1 MEIVQQIVKSRKNLK
16 EILKDEYDTESLPI
30 YGLEEMDKLFELETT
45 KDNPFKT
52 SSNSGKGNACN
63 FTLNHKNI
71 PNHKLHIVYYNLQK
85 DGKTKLMKNTI
96 WKYINNLYESSTFQ
110 KTDNVFLIINEPFK
124 ETIKNI
130 NNDLNLELKEK
141 YIDKIDNDLGYTE
154 KHFGNISI
162 FNIKTLQYNILNHN
176 SVPKH
181 TILRDDKDIE
191 KILEFCNCKLEQL
204 PVILKDDPVA
214 KLKLGTNGDI
224 FKIRRKSKT
233 CGEYEYYRVCR

>member
-1 MEIVQQIVKSRKNLK
+1 MQVNQKKTFKFLIVINTFISFC
-16 EILKDEYDTESLPI
+16 ITW
-30 YGLEEMDKLFELETT
+30 
-45 KDNPFKT
+45 
-52 SSNSGKGNACN
+52 
-63 FTLNHKNI
+63 NI
-71 PNHKLHIVYYNLQK
+71 FI
-85 DGKTKLMKNTI
+85 
-96 WKYINNLYESSTFQ
+96 INN
-110 KTDNVFLIINEPFK
+110 
-124 ETIKNI
+124 
-130 NNDLNLELKEK
+130 
-141 YIDKIDNDLGYTE
+141 
-154 KHFGNISI
+154 
-162 FNIKTLQYNILNHN
+162 YNILNHN